1 MTTDDFD
8 NAFAKCPLVAILRGI
23 TPIEAL
29 DVGEAL
35 ADAGFTLIE
44 VPLNSPNP
52 LISIQLMAEKLD
64 GRALVGAGTVLSPED
79 ARDVSL
85 SGGRF
90 VVSPNVNVATIE
102 ETLSF
107 GMNSLP
113 GYYTVS
119 EAFTALD
126 AGATALKL
134 FPADGASP
142 AMLKAQR
149 AVLPRDTRIL
159 AVGGIDTSNMEQ
171 WRSAGADGFGLGSNL
186 YKAGKSAT
194 DVAADA
200 CSLVAHI
207 RNLR

>member
-23 TPIEAL
+23 TPMEAL

-102 ETLSF
+102 ETLSC

-113 GYYTVS
+113 GYFTVS

-186 YKAGKSAT
+186 YKAGKSAA

-200 CSLVAHI
+200 RSLVAHI

>member
-1 MTTDDFD
+1 MSVADFES
-8 NAFAKCPLVAILRGI
+8 AFSTCPLVAILRGI
-23 TPIEAL
+23 TPLEVL

-52 LISIQLMAEKLD
+52 LISIQLLAERLE
-64 GRALVGAGTVLSPED
+64 GRALVGAGTVLTPED

-102 ETLSF
+102 ATLSC
-107 GMNSLP
+107 GMDSLP
-113 GYYTVS
+113 GYFTVT

-134 FPADGASP
+134 FPADGANP

-149 AVLPRDTRIL
+149 AVLPADMRIL
-159 AVGGIDTSNMEQ
+159 AVGGIDASNMEQ
-171 WRSAGADGFGLGSNL
+171 WLAAGANGFGLGSNL
-186 YKAGKSAT
+186 YKPGKSVT
-194 DVAADA
+194 DIGKDA
-200 CSLVAHI
+200 GTLVAQI
-207 RNLR
+207 RKLQ